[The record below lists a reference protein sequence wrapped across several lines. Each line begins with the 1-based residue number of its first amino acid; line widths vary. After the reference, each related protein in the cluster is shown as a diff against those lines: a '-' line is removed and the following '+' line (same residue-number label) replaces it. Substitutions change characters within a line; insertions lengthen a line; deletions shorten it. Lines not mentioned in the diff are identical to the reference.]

1 LPPVP
6 TAALFSNDNK
16 IKVISNISN
25 NKNIIQ
31 DNSDVVYE
39 VDNKMLPEDY
49 NGLGYMNLLS
59 ILFQIHI
66 ALDKLKSING
76 VSKKADINLLFIE
89 EPEVHTHPQM
99 QYIFIK
105 NIKTLIEK
113 YKLEM
118 NIQTIIT
125 THSAHIV
132 SQSDFN
138 DIKYFKKNLN
148 EEIEIKSLKKL
159 SDLYT
164 DEQDAFYFLKQY
176 LTLNKAELFFADKV
190 IFIEGDTERLLLP
203 AMMKKIDDEKK
214 EDIKYIPLLSQNISF
229 VEVGAYSHVFAKMI
243 QFLGIK
249 TLIITDID
257 SVKEVFKNGR
267 QIRIACEVCN
277 GKYSSNASIKC
288 FLKTDD
294 LNAIKQSQ
302 QNILKIEEKTCVD
315 GIRMLTFVNDD
326 NGKLNIVYQ
335 KEIENYYPRSFEDA
349 FFIENKQFIKN
360 HIKEFDSSLKKI
372 NQNVQNM
379 NPYKFSNCIIR
390 KTSFA
395 LDILYIS
402 LKNLSEWNIPQY
414 IKGGLEWLAKN

>member
-1 LPPVP
+1 
-6 TAALFSNDNK
+6 
-16 IKVISNISN
+16 
-25 NKNIIQ
+25 
-31 DNSDVVYE
+31 
-39 VDNKMLPEDY
+39 
-49 NGLGYMNLLS
+49 
-59 ILFQIHI
+59 
-66 ALDKLKSING
+66 
-76 VSKKADINLLFIE
+76 
-89 EPEVHTHPQM
+89 
-99 QYIFIK
+99 
-105 NIKTLIEK
+105 
-113 YKLEM
+113 M